1 MNGSSALLRWVLV
14 SGQAWE
20 ESDRTKGRR
29 AWPTPCTP
37 ALLPH
42 GMGAAWKEQ
51 TQGKGPAWSAAP
63 WRGGGASGLLSQYMF
78 NNKRQSHPGMD
89 SAASRGVNLSRRKE
103 AGRLQRRDLCPAAKQ
118 ALSRVPAHESP

>member
-63 WRGGGASGLLSQYMF
+63 WRGGGG
-78 NNKRQSHPGMD
+78 RQGSCLNTCLIINGRAIPGWTVLPP
-89 SAASRGVNLSRRKE
+89 GE
-103 AGRLQRRDLCPAAKQ
+103 
-118 ALSRVPAHESP
+118 